1 MITKIK
7 KSLGSGDGSEEK
19 FYAKAGKD
27 IQYQTSKISHTCCDA
42 YPNIDGSFFDRKV
55 D

>member
-7 KSLGSGDGSEEK
+7 KILGSGDGSEEK

>member
-27 IQYQTSKISHTCCDA
+27 IQYHTSNISHKSCDA
-42 YPNIDGSFFDRKV
+42 YQNIDGFFLT
-55 D
+55 